1 MNSEARENE
10 LLAQQVRKLQNE
22 IRLLKRLGV
31 IASAA
36 LLVLILVFRAVDH
49 HRLSTQVLVTKD
61 FLLID
66 SDGRARAQIAV
77 FPEGAGIEAYAP
89 SGERRL
95 QLVGGGENA
104 WLNLNIP
111 VTAGR
116 EDASVNLYR
125 ENVLLSSWR
134 SGANGAQL
142 EMHSRDGAAILSLQD
157 KSASLML
164 SGNEKENGAP
174 RIELNA
180 NPSQACT
187 AMTGAASAAASSS
200 LCLHAPGLPSLELAD
215 IEGNRAVVGIPQS
228 AELNAEGNS
237 AASLIL
243 KHKSGN
249 KVKLTPQAH

>member
-1 MNSEARENE
+1 MNSEVREKE
-10 LLAQQVRKLQNE
+10 LLAQQVHKLQNE
-22 IRLLKRLGV
+22 VRFLKRWAV
-31 IASAA
+31 IAAAA
-36 LLVLILVFRAVDH
+36 LLVLMGVLRAVDH
-49 HRLSTQVLVTKD
+49 HRLSTQEVVAKD

-66 SDGRARAQIAV
+66 SEGRERVRIGV
-77 FPEGAGIEAYAP
+77 FPEGSGMESYAP
-89 SGERRL
+89 SGERRT
-95 QLVGGGENA
+95 QLVGSGENA
-104 WLNLNIP
+104 WLNLYIP

-134 SGANGAQL
+134 SGPSGGQL
-142 EMHSRDGAAILSLQD
+142 EMHSGDGSAILSLQD
-157 KSASLML
+157 KNASLML
-164 SGNEKENGAP
+164 SGAENGVP

-187 AMTGAASAAASSS
+187 AMTGAPASSS

-215 IEGNRAVVGIPQS
+215 LEGNRAVVGIPQS

-243 KHKSGN
+243 KHKSGK
-249 KVKLTPQAH
+249 KVKLAPKAQD